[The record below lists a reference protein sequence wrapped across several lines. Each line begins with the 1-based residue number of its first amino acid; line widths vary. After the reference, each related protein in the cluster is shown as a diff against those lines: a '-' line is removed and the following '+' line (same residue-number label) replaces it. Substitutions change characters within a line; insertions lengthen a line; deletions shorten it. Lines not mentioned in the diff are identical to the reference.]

1 MIRKIELINFRN
13 HEFISL
19 DFDNRKSYIY
29 GNNGV
34 GKTAILE
41 AIYFASTTKSM
52 RTSNEKDLIKKDE
65 NFAKIKIIFENNKR
79 NEVII
84 SKTGKR
90 LSANG
95 VEKRRIS
102 DYIGS
107 FNVVMFTSEDILL
120 IKGTPMD
127 KRNFIDLEWML
138 LDKEYLSLL
147 NKYRKILKQRNAL
160 LKNIKIGDDYT
171 FLNILGKQLLEVGTK
186 IIEKRTEV
194 IELLNEELKKL
205 PNKFDIGEIE
215 IVYKPDQTVK
225 GLKNWFETKQDRDI
239 IYESTNAGP
248 HKDDFIINIS
258 GKDSKIY
265 ASQGEQRLIVIAVKI
280 ALLQLITR
288 VSKQKPI
295 LLLDDILS
303 ELDERNQK
311 LFLNNLPKENQIIMT
326 SVKEIKPNDKIQ
338 TIKIEGEMQL
348 G

>member
-1 MIRKIELINFRN
+1 
-13 HEFISL
+13 
-19 DFDNRKSYIY
+19 
-29 GNNGV
+29 
-34 GKTAILE
+34 
-41 AIYFASTTKSM
+41 
-52 RTSNEKDLIKKDE
+52 
-65 NFAKIKIIFENNKR
+65 
-79 NEVII
+79 
-84 SKTGKR
+84 
-90 LSANG
+90 
-95 VEKRRIS
+95 
-102 DYIGS
+102 
-107 FNVVMFTSEDILL
+107 
-120 IKGTPMD
+120 
-127 KRNFIDLEWML
+127 ML

-248 HKDDFIINIS
+248 HKDDFIINIG

-280 ALLQLITR
+280 ALLQLITK

-311 LFLNNLPKENQIIMT
+311 LFLNNLPKDNQIIMT
-326 SVKEIKPNDKIQ
+326 SVKEIKSNDKIQ
-338 TIKIEGEMQL
+338 TIKIEGEKQL

>member
-1 MIRKIELINFRN
+1 MIRKIELTNFRN

-311 LFLNNLPKENQIIMT
+311 LFLNNLPKDNQIIMT
-326 SVKEIKPNDKIQ
+326 SVKEIKSNDKIQ
-338 TIKIEGEMQL
+338 TIRIEGEMQL

>member
-1 MIRKIELINFRN
+1 MIRKIELTNFRN

-225 GLKNWFETKQDRDI
+225 GLKIGLKPSKIVTLF
-239 IYESTNAGP
+239 ESTNAGP
-248 HKDDFIINIS
+248 HKDDFIINIG

-280 ALLQLITR
+280 ALLQLITK

-311 LFLNNLPKENQIIMT
+311 LFLNNLPKDNQIIMT
-326 SVKEIKPNDKIQ
+326 SVKEIKSNDKNSNY
-338 TIKIEGEMQL
+338 
-348 G
+348 

>member
-1 MIRKIELINFRN
+1 MIKKIELTNFRN
-13 HEFISL
+13 HEYISL
-19 DFDNRKSYIY
+19 DFDNIKSYIY

-34 GKTAILE
+34 GKTSILE

-52 RTSNEKDLIKKDE
+52 RTNNDKDLIKNDE
-65 NFAKIKIIFENNKR
+65 NFAKIKILFDNNYR
-79 NEVII
+79 NEVVI

-138 LDKEYLSLL
+138 LDKEYLASL
-147 NKYRKILKQRNAL
+147 NRYRKILKQRNAL
-160 LKNIKIGDDYT
+160 LKNIQIGDDYT
-171 FLNILGKQLLEVGTK
+171 FLNILGKQLLEVATK

-194 IELLNEELKKL
+194 INLLNEELKNQ
-205 PNKFDIGEIE
+205 PQKFDIGEIE

-225 GLKNWFETKQDRDI
+225 GLKNWFETKQDRDVV
-239 IYESTNAGP
+239 YESTNAGP
-248 HKDDFIINIS
+248 HKDDFIINI
-258 GKDSKIY
+258 GGQDSKVY
-265 ASQGEQRLIVIAVKI
+265 ASQGEQRLIVIAIKI
-280 ALLQLITR
+280 ALLQLITKI
-288 VSKQKPI
+288 SKQKPI

-303 ELDERNQK
+303 ELDEKNQK
-311 LFLNNLPKENQIIMT
+311 IFLNNLPKDNQIIMT
-326 SVKEIKPNDKIQ
+326 SVKEIKPTDKIQ
-338 TIKIEGEMQL
+338 TIKIEGEIEL

>member
-1 MIRKIELINFRN
+1 MIKKIELTNFRN
-13 HEFISL
+13 HEYISL
-19 DFDNRKSYIY
+19 EFDNLKSYIH

-41 AIYFASTTKSM
+41 AIYFTSTTKSM
-52 RTSNEKDLIKKDE
+52 RTNNDKDLIKNGE
-65 NFAKIKIIFENNKR
+65 NFAKIKIFFENGKK

-90 LSANG
+90 LIANG

-138 LDKEYLSLL
+138 LDKEYLALL

-160 LKNIKIGDDYT
+160 LKNLKLGDDYT
-171 FLNILGKQLLEVGTK
+171 FLNILGKQLLEVGSK
-186 IIEKRTEV
+186 VIEKR
-194 IELLNEELKKL
+194 IEIIKLLNEELKKQPL
-205 PNKFDIGEIE
+205 KFDINEIE
-215 IVYKPDQTVK
+215 IVYQPDQTIK
-225 GLKNWFETKQDRDI
+225 GLKNWLETKQERDI

-248 HKDDFIINIS
+248 HKDDFIIAIGS
-258 GKDSKIY
+258 KDSKVF
-265 ASQGEQRLIVIAVKI
+265 ASAGEQRLIVIAVKL
-280 ALLQLITR
+280 ALLQLITKI
-288 VSKQKPI
+288 SKQKPI

-303 ELDERNQK
+303 ELDEKSQK
-311 LFLNNLPKENQIIMT
+311 LFLSNLPKDNQIIMT
-326 SVKEIKPNDKIQ
+326 SVKEIKNTDKIQ
-338 TIKIEGEMQL
+338 TIKIKGEMRL